1 MGRAASGRQVDREPG
16 PASRQVLGADRATM
30 SIDDPAGDG
39 QSQPGATRGR
49 PGAPVEALEEV
60 WQARRNDPLALV
72 LALAGGAA
80 GRRPQADQDARS
92 RRAVAQ
98 SIVDQE
104 ADQLPA
110 AGR

>member
-30 SIDDPAGDG
+30 AIDDPAGDG

-60 WQARRNDPLALV
+60 WQVCWGDALALV
-72 LALAGGAA
+72 IDLDGGAA
-80 GRRPQADQDARS
+80 GRRPQADQDALS

-98 SIVDQE
+98 GIVDQE
-104 ADQLPA
+104 AD
-110 AGR
+110 